1 MRTLILTLFVAL
13 LQAITPS
20 VAQQWAGETIP
31 NTLPKV
37 TGAQVAF
44 FNVRDANGVN
54 TTLINYYSFPGG
66 KAQNQTNVR
75 RAIIVLAG
83 KNRNAWDYFGTVRG
97 RIAAATALNNEVT
110 EQTVAIFSPHL

>member
-1 MRTLILTLFVAL
+1 MRTLIPTLLV
-13 LQAITPS
+13 LQAISRS

-44 FNVRDANGVN
+44 FNVHDANGGN

-66 KAQNQTNVR
+66 KAQNQTNVK
-75 RAIIVLAG
+75 RAVIVLAG